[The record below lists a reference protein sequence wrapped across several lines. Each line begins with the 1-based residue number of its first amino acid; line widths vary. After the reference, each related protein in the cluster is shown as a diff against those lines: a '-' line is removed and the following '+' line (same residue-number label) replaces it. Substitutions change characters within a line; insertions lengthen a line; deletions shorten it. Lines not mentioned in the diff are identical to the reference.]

1 MTTGISGPPSTG
13 VGGGGGGTPGVAE
26 LLGVYYDPATK
37 AIIDASGNPVDLSDL
52 EEGPVTDMWG
62 NLIAT

>member
-13 VGGGGGGTPGVAE
+13 GGGGGGGTPGVSE

-37 AIIDASGNPVDLSDL
+37 QIIDASGNPVDLSDL
-52 EEGPVTDMWG
+52 EEGPVIDMWG
-62 NLIAT
+62 NTIAT